1 MDPSSTQEW
10 RSGVEGA
17 INRLESNMQEMM
29 SMLDKMSSSPS
40 PKSASPPNPKASK
53 SGYQVSP
60 IYEPRLSPPEV
71 FKGEQSQC
79 RPFITQCEIVF
90 ELQPSSFPTE
100 RAKVAY
106 AISLLSG
113 KAKLWGTAEWQKD
126 SLICYQFKDFS
137 KELIRVFDPVLPERE
152 AARGLLKLKQGRRR
166 VTEYIIDFHALSSGS
181 DWNDE
186 ALCDAFY
193 QGLSEEVKDEL
204 STRDAPR
211 DLEELETLAARID
224 MRLHER
230 RLERSSFSR
239 TYQVVPVPR
248 PQPSVST
255 PPVSSSPIPPAEEPM
270 QIGRSR
276 LSPQERER
284 RLKRGLCFYCGGEG
298 HLLRL
303 CPAKGQAQ

>member
-1 MDPSSTQEW
+1 MDPSPTQEW
-10 RSGVEGA
+10 RSSVEGA

-29 SMLDKMSSSPS
+29 SMLDKMSSSP
-40 PKSASPPNPKASK
+40 PKTAPPPSPKAST

-60 IYEPRLSPPEV
+60 IHEPRLSPPEV

-113 KAKLWGTAEWQKD
+113 KAKLWGTAEWQKN
-126 SLICYQFKDFS
+126 SLICFRFSDFS

-204 STRDAPR
+204 STRDAPK
-211 DLEELETLAARID
+211 DLQELETLAARID

-230 RLERSSFSR
+230 RLEKSTSSR
-239 TYQVVPVPR
+239 TYHVENFPR
-248 PQPSVST
+248 PQPSVT
-255 PPVSSSPIPPAEEPM
+255 APPLSASPISPAEEPM

-284 RLKRGLCFYCGGEG
+284 RRKSGLCFYCGGEG

-303 CPAKGQAQ
+303 CPVKGQAQ